1 MKNFKFALLFLY
13 LISFQ
18 SKAQQ
23 ADNPH
28 KLPLEGAE
36 VYSSVEDIP
45 VRLLKLH
52 LVSIAEKQCTDVVE
66 QLETERAVSWQA
78 DAYTRIHAI
87 PCALWGDNQSW
98 KIYFEF
104 NEPELDGHGLF
115 KRALFSSLDWKGNI
129 VASDIVHLW
138 IWEEGRKALRT
149 MFLMNGR
156 VDCGSQYDYAYD
168 DGTLQFK
175 LIKARL
181 KFKCDGQEGEW
192 PEISLPKVN

>member
-1 MKNFKFALLFLY
+1 MKNLKFILLF
-13 LISFQ
+13 ISFLSFKTPAQ
-18 SKAQQ
+18 SE
-23 ADNPH
+23 NPH
-28 KLPLEGAE
+28 RLPSQNR
-36 VYSSVEDIP
+36 VSYSGVEEIP

-66 QLETERAVSWQA
+66 QLETVKGESWQV

-104 NEPELDGHGLF
+104 NEPEADKRGLF
-115 KRALFSSLDWKGNI
+115 KRVLFSSLDWKGNI
-129 VASDIVHLW
+129 VASDVIHMW
-138 IWEEGRKALRT
+138 IWKEDSKALRT

-175 LIKARL
+175 LVKARL